1 MHVFGDKVH
10 AAKREQRRLDAA
22 LDAARWLDKIR
33 SEHGEEINSLCD
45 RTVFFP
51 EKEQYDEPKERK
63 FSETEIEVRQCS
75 TVDAIFEENGKGTIP
90 CALNFASYRH
100 PGGGFLNGS
109 MAQEESLCHAS
120 LLFPV
125 LHSPRIRHAFYDT
138 HEKKLNHA
146 LYASDLL
153 YTPGI
158 SFWQNSER
166 AVASVITCAA
176 SNKRAAMS
184 DWAVKEEACRK
195 AMENRI
201 DAVLHA
207 AYEKGDEVLILG
219 AFGCGVFGNDA
230 TEVAEIF
237 REMLSGKYK
246 GAFRKAVFAVLDK
259 ETCEKM
265 RKVLK

>member
-1 MHVFGDKVH
+1 M
-10 AAKREQRRLDAA
+10 
-22 LDAARWLDKIR
+22 R
-33 SEHGEEINSLCD
+33 SEHGEEINILIE
-45 RTVFFP
+45 RTAFFP

-63 FSETEIEVRQCS
+63 FSETEIEVKQCS
-75 TVDAIFEENGKGTIP
+75 TVDAIFEENGKGTIL

-100 PGGGFLNGS
+100 PGGGFLNGA

-120 LLFPV
+120 LLFPI
-125 LHSPRIRHAFYDT
+125 LNSPCIRRVFYDK

-153 YTPGI
+153 YTPEI
-158 SFWQNSER
+158 PFWQYSER
-166 AVASVITCAA
+166 AAASVITCAA
-176 SNKRAAMS
+176 PNKRAAIS
-184 DWAVKEEACRK
+184 NWAEKEEACRK

-201 DAVLHA
+201 NAVLHA

-237 REMLSGKYK
+237 RDMFSRKYR
-246 GAFRKAVFAVLDK
+246 GAFRKAVFAALDK
-259 ETCEKM
+259 ETCDKM